1 MKNITK
7 GLLSIFAS
15 VVIASSAFAG
25 EVSVQGTAA
34 MSYHISSSDS
44 TTGANNDGKALG
56 IANEVTFNA
65 SGEMD
70 NGWTWKWQ
78 AELDSGAETTSGAGI
93 DDSRLEVTTD
103 YGTVAVYSSEGSL
116 AKGKWAGL
124 ASAFGVPTDNGDTGG
139 FVHGTN
145 LSSFNSIQYHSPAGL
160 LPLSTR
166 VFAGRSIGDTSINSK
181 NASGAA
187 ITQSITNAVSGTANA
202 FVGDNHSQYA
212 VTMVPMDGLNVKAD
226 YFDPGDIGSGV
237 KQNPEAG
244 NWGVSYAMGNV
255 TVGYG
260 RGYVATAIGGT
271 VAASTFEDYE
281 NREYGIGFAV
291 NDDLSVSYSIQKSDL
306 SYTDT
311 TADVE
316 LEVQSIQA
324 AYTMGGMT
332 VALSMDDFENESYT
346 LNSDEKET
354 FLTFTFAF

>member
-15 VVIASSAFAG
+15 IVITSSAYAG

-34 MSYHISSSDS
+34 MSYHISGSDS
-44 TTGANNDGKALG
+44 TSGGNNDGKAIG

-70 NGWTWKWQ
+70 NGWSWVWQ
-78 AELDSGAETTSGAGI
+78 AELDSGAETTSGSGI
-93 DDSRLEVTTD
+93 DDSRLEITTD
-103 YGTVAVYSSEGSL
+103 YGKVAVYSSEGSL
-116 AKGKWAGL
+116 AKGKWKAL
-124 ASAFGVPTDNGDTGG
+124 SSAFGVPTDNGDTGG

-145 LSSFNSIQYHSPAGL
+145 LSSFNSIQYHTPAGL
-160 LPLSTR
+160 LPMGTQF
-166 VFAGRSIGDTSINSK
+166 FAGRSIGDTTINSK
-181 NASGAA
+181 NASGAP
-187 ITQSITNAVSGTANA
+187 ITQSITNGVTGTANA
-202 FVGDNHSQYA
+202 FVGDKHSQYA
-212 VTMVPMDGLNVKAD
+212 VTMTPIDGLSVAAD
-226 YFDPGDIGSGV
+226 YFDPGDVGSLV
-237 KQNPEAG
+237 RQNPEAG
-244 NWGVSYAMGNV
+244 NWGVKYTMGNV
-255 TVGYG
+255 SVGYG
-260 RGYVATAIGGT
+260 RGYVAAAIGGT
-271 VAASTFEDYE
+271 VAASTHEDYE

-291 NDDLSVSYSIQKSDL
+291 NDDLSISYSIQKSDL

>member
-25 EVSVQGTAA
+25 EVSVTGTAA
-34 MSYHISSSDS
+34 VSYHISSSDS

-56 IANEVTFNA
+56 VANEVAFNA

-93 DDSRLEVTTD
+93 DDSRLELTTD
-103 YGTVAVYSSEGSL
+103 VGTVAVYSSEGSL
-116 AKGKWAGL
+116 AKGKWTGL
-124 ASAFGVPTDNGDTGG
+124 SSAFGVPTDNGDTGG
-139 FVHGTN
+139 MVEGTSIN
-145 LSSFNSIQYHSPAGL
+145 SFNSIQYHSPAGM

-166 VFAGRSIGDTSINSK
+166 VFVGQTIGDATINSK
-181 NASGAA
+181 NASGAP
-187 ITQSITNAVSGTANA
+187 ITQSITNGVTGTANA
-202 FVGDNHSQYA
+202 FVGDKHSQYA
-212 VTMVPMDGLNVKAD
+212 VTMTPIDGLSVAAD
-226 YFDPGDIGSGV
+226 YFDPGDVGSLV
-237 KQNPEAG
+237 RQNPEAG
-244 NWGVSYAMGNV
+244 NWGVKYTMGNV
-255 TVGYG
+255 SVGYG
-260 RGYVATAIGGT
+260 RGYVAAAIGGT
-271 VAASTFEDYE
+271 VAASTHEDYE

-291 NDDLSVSYSIQKSDL
+291 NDDLSISYSIQKSDL